1 MRVGIIQEGDFTGTT
16 MRDRYREMINEVIL
30 ADKLGFYSYGT
41 SEQHFS
47 PPSFSVSAPEILYA
61 AMAENTENIKFRI
74 EGAVLVQYNHPVM
87 IAERAAT
94 LDIISN
100 GRFELGTARSNNT
113 TTLNAFNVPIETTQ
127 QQWTEGIDILRKA
140 FTEEELE
147 YDGQFWKVGKCQVIP
162 KPVQQPFPPMSVAAT
177 SIKTNTLAGEMGIG
191 VIAADS
197 YFGYDYVDQQIR
209 AYAEGQSRFNAS
221 YPNNDHFAYLIAT
234 AFCAET
240 RDEAMR
246 IAEAQALQY
255 FKAVYDLYAGL
266 QKKGSYEYLSQ
277 IEALADHGDDIE
289 FLMDHSPMV
298 VIGTPEDFVTKL
310 RDLES
315 RGVNEVVLRIDGFG
329 HEHHMNTIELI
340 GKEVI
345 PNVPG
350 DTANEARAKLLAPA
364 AS

>member
-16 MRDRYREMINEVIL
+16 MQARYREMINEVIL

-47 PPSFSVSAPEILYA
+47 PPTFSVSAPEILYS
-61 AMAENTENIKFRI
+61 AMAENTKDIIFRI

-94 LDIISN
+94 LDIISG
-100 GRFELGTARSNNT
+100 GRFELGTARSNNK

-177 SIKTNTLAGEMGIG
+177 SIKTNGLAGEMGIG

-197 YFGYDYVDQQIR
+197 YFGYDYVDSQIR
-209 AYAEGQSRFNAS
+209 AYAEGQSRFNQS
-221 YPNNDHFAYLIAT
+221 YPNNDYFAYLIAN

-240 RDEAMR
+240 RDEALR
-246 IAEAQALQY
+246 IAESQALTY
-255 FKAVYDLYAGL
+255 FQAVYDLYAGMSSNA
-266 QKKGSYEYLSQ
+266 GYEYMSQ
-277 IEALADHGDDIE
+277 IEKLAEHGDDIE
-289 FLMDHSPMV
+289 FIMDHSPMV
-298 VIGTPEDFVTKL
+298 ILGTPEDFITKL
-310 RDLES
+310 KDLEA
-315 RGVNEVVLRIDGFG
+315 RGVNEVVMRIDGFG
-329 HEHHMNTIELI
+329 HDAHMQTIELI

-350 DTANEARAKLLAPA
+350 NTGTAARAKLLAA
-364 AS
+364 AVS